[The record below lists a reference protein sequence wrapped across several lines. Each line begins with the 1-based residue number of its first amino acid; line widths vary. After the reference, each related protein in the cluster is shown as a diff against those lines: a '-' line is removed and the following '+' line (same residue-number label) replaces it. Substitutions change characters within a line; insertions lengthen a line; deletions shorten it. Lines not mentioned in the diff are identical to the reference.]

1 MLLPFFLL
9 CAVFLLGVWW
19 VIGGRGFWMTQGR
32 GRQCPMNQYE
42 VNIRAG
48 DTCWKIA
55 GGKAEVLEQLK
66 GLNKGVNC
74 DRLFVG
80 DVVCLPGG
88 K

>member
-1 MLLPFFLL
+1 
-9 CAVFLLGVWW
+9 
-19 VIGGRGFWMTQGR
+19 
-32 GRQCPMNQYE
+32 MNQYE